1 MIYLHTV
8 SDSNININVRMY
20 YNPEDKKFYYEHNL
34 VLHVYD
40 DSVWWLGDIKSVL
53 EYRLEEQILKRLLTK
68 TIEKL

>member
-8 SDSNININVRMY
+8 SDSNINVRMY

>member
-1 MIYLHTV
+1 
-8 SDSNININVRMY
+8 MY
-20 YNPEDKKFYYEHNL
+20 YNPEDKKFYYEHNW
-34 VLHVYD
+34 VLRVYD